1 MATTEIY
8 LNQLGKVVRKNDKYR
23 LVVEGDFY
31 RLYRISRELI
41 WAADYS
47 CTVGKRKVAIPVG
60 YVSNPDNFEYAIDA
74 AEEEMRCLMA
84 EGI

>member
-1 MATTEIY
+1 MIKETYINE
-8 LNQLGKVVRKNDKYR
+8 LGKVVRKNKEYR

-47 CTVGKRKVAIPVG
+47 FKLGKRKVAVAVG
-60 YVSNPDNFEYAIDA
+60 YVSNPDNFQYAIDA
-74 AEEEMRCLMA
+74 AEEEMRCLTA
-84 EGI
+84 EAN

>member
-1 MATTEIY
+1 MIKETY
-8 LNQLGKVVRKNDKYR
+8 LNELGKVVRKNKEYR

-47 CTVGKRKVAIPVG
+47 CKLGKRKVAVAVG
-60 YVSNPDNFEYAIDA
+60 YVSNPDNFGYAIDA

-84 EGI
+84 EAN

>member
-1 MATTEIY
+1 MIKETY
-8 LNQLGKVVRKNDKYR
+8 LNELGKVVRKNDKYR
-23 LVVEGDFY
+23 LVVEGDCY
-31 RLYRISRELI
+31 RLYRIGRELI
-41 WAADYS
+41 WAADYTF
-47 CTVGKRKVAIPVG
+47 TVGKRKVAVPVG

>member
-8 LNQLGKVVRKNDKYR
+8 LSELGKTVRKNDKYR
-23 LVVEGDFY
+23 LVVEGNFY

-41 WAADYS
+41 WAPDYS
-47 CTVGKRKVAIPVG
+47 CTFGKRKVAIPVG

>member
-1 MATTEIY
+1 MIKETY
-8 LNQLGKVVRKNDKYR
+8 LNELGKVVRKNKEYR
-23 LVVEGDFY
+23 LVQEGDFY

-47 CTVGKRKVAIPVG
+47 FTVGKRKVAVAVG
-60 YVSNPDNFEYAIDA
+60 YVSNPDNFEIAIDA